1 MKRSNIRAC
10 SLALAVAGA
19 SAAALHGATIDQN
32 VVLSNGW
39 NAVYVSVAPSQ
50 SADELFADW
59 PVWSVSAYNAQSY
72 RRTASTSG
80 GMTGEGV
87 VRAPFLIWTRESPE
101 GSTLKALAADTV
113 LVCYSTNAAP
123 FTAHLRGVPA
133 APRIAWHVSDDGED
147 ASATRNLVGVRVS
160 GSVNANSYFA
170 GCPAVNAGEFL
181 RITGKSEANP
191 GFVSLSGF
199 TGSRPPMLND
209 GDVVFVPGA
218 SVSDWSGPLYITPRA
233 GVDFA
238 AEGMVDEIVIRNDG
252 AADKT
257 VVMEYVV
264 SSDGAS
270 RPDLLCRESYSETT
284 TGSWEAFTEPLYR
297 TLTTGETWKVSLALD
312 RTKLAG
318 TGAKLGGVISIR
330 EDGGTLSQAWLPVSA
345 VDSKTSAPW
354 PQGLWLASIR
364 LSMVSYY
371 QADGKRT
378 DGVTSGGTMPV
389 RALVYVD
396 ANGQAKLVQR
406 AVVGSS
412 RVSSANLPVDLGA
425 VAPSRGTF
433 GDASAPLAFSYT
445 IAADSPSNPFRHA
458 LHPLFDGKQM
468 DFKTPAP
475 SGDDIANYQGSV
487 KPEWFS
493 IGGEVEFAF
502 DENAAETW
510 SPVEELTGNAK
521 WTYTGVRRDGP
532 VVAEGRFKMHR
543 IAKEATVSE

>member
-1 MKRSNIRAC
+1 MKKY
-10 SLALAVAGA
+10 LLL
-19 SAAALHGATIDQN
+19 AAASFALRAALPGSGMIDQTITL
-32 VVLSNGW
+32 VPGW
-39 NAVYVSVAPSQ
+39 NAVYVSVAPSEL
-50 SADELFADW
+50 ADVTFAEW
-59 PVWSVSAYNAQSY
+59 PVMSVSAYNAQAFLS
-72 RRTASTSG
+72 TASNAG
-80 GMTGEGV
+80 GFTGEGV
-87 VRAPFLIWTRESPE
+87 VRAPFAIWTREAPQA
-101 GSTLKALAADTV
+101 STMKSLTADSV
-113 LVCYSTNAAP
+113 LVCFSTNNVNYI
-123 FTAHLRGVPA
+123 AHLRGVPA
-133 APRIAWHVSDDGED
+133 APRIAWHETNEGLDVTT
-147 ASATRNLVGVRVS
+147 TRNAIGVRVQ
-160 GSVNANSYFA
+160 GKVKANDWFA
-170 GCPAVNAGEFL
+170 GCPSLAKNEYYHIQGSDEASPNHRSLAGVVGNG
-181 RITGKSEANP
+181 TAY
-191 GFVSLSGF
+191 
-199 TGSRPPMLND
+199 LND
-209 GDVVFVPGA
+209 GDVVFVSGNG
-218 SVSDWSGPLYITPRA
+218 VGDWSGPLYITPRA
-233 GVDFA
+233 GVEFA
-238 AEGMVDEIVIRNDG
+238 TEGMIDEIVIRNDG
-252 AADKT
+252 ASDKK
-257 VVMEYVV
+257 VVVEYVA
-264 SSDGAS
+264 SSDGAE
-270 RPDLLCRESYSETT
+270 RPDLLCRESYGETA
-284 TGSWEAFTEPLYR
+284 TGNWEAFAAPLLR

-364 LSMVSYY
+364 LTKVSYY

-378 DGVTSGGTMPV
+378 DGVASGGTMPV

-396 ANGQAKLVQR
+396 ANGQTKLVQR

-475 SGDDIANYQGSV
+475 NGDDIANYQGSV
-487 KPEWFS
+487 KPELFS
-493 IGGEVEFAF
+493 IGGEVEFSF
-502 DENAAETW
+502 DENVATAWT
-510 SPVEELTGNAK
+510 PVESLSGNAK

-532 VVAEGRFKMHR
+532 VVAEGRFTMRR

>member
-1 MKRSNIRAC
+1 MKKY
-10 SLALAVAGA
+10 LLL
-19 SAAALHGATIDQN
+19 AAASFALRAALPGSGMIDQTITL
-32 VVLSNGW
+32 VPGW
-39 NAVYVSVAPSQ
+39 NAVYVSVAPSEL
-50 SADELFADW
+50 ADVTFAEW
-59 PVWSVSAYNAQSY
+59 PVMSVSAYNAQAFLS
-72 RRTASTSG
+72 TASNAG
-80 GMTGEGV
+80 GFTGEGV
-87 VRAPFLIWTRESPE
+87 VRAPFAIWTREAPQA
-101 GSTLKALAADTV
+101 STMKSLTADSV
-113 LVCYSTNAAP
+113 LVCFSTNNVNYI
-123 FTAHLRGVPA
+123 AHLRGVPA
-133 APRIAWHVSDDGED
+133 APRIAWHETNEGLDVTT
-147 ASATRNLVGVRVS
+147 TRNAIGVRVQ
-160 GSVNANSYFA
+160 GKVKANDWFA
-170 GCPAVNAGEFL
+170 GCPSLAKNEYYHIQGSDEASPNYRSLAGVVGNG
-181 RITGKSEANP
+181 TAY
-191 GFVSLSGF
+191 
-199 TGSRPPMLND
+199 LND
-209 GDVVFVPGA
+209 GDVVFVSGNG
-218 SVSDWSGPLYITPRA
+218 VGDWSGPLYITPRA

-238 AEGMVDEIVIRNDG
+238 TEGMIDEIVIRNDG
-252 AADKT
+252 ASDKK
-257 VVMEYVV
+257 VVVEYVV
-264 SSDGAS
+264 SSDGAE
-270 RPDLLCRESYSETT
+270 RPDLLCRESYGETA
-284 TGSWEAFTEPLYR
+284 TGNWEAFAAPLLR

-364 LSMVSYY
+364 LTKVSYY

-378 DGVTSGGTMPV
+378 DGVASGGTMPV

-396 ANGQAKLVQR
+396 ANGQTKLVQR

-475 SGDDIANYQGSV
+475 NGDDIANYQGSV
-487 KPEWFS
+487 KPELFS
-493 IGGEVEFAF
+493 IGGEVEFSF
-502 DENAAETW
+502 DENAATAW
-510 SPVEELTGNAK
+510 TPVESLSGNAK

-532 VVAEGRFKMHR
+532 VVAEGRFTMRR

>member
-1 MKRSNIRAC
+1 MKKY
-10 SLALAVAGA
+10 LLL
-19 SAAALHGATIDQN
+19 AAASFALRAALPGSGMIDQTITL
-32 VVLSNGW
+32 VPGW
-39 NAVYVSVAPSQ
+39 NAVYVSVAPSEL
-50 SADELFADW
+50 ADVTFAEW
-59 PVWSVSAYNAQSY
+59 PVMSVSAYNAQAFLS
-72 RRTASTSG
+72 TASNAG
-80 GMTGEGV
+80 GFTGEGV
-87 VRAPFLIWTRESPE
+87 VRAPFAIWTREAPQA
-101 GSTLKALAADTV
+101 STMKSLTADSV
-113 LVCYSTNAAP
+113 LVCFSTNNVNYI
-123 FTAHLRGVPA
+123 AHLRGVPA
-133 APRIAWHVSDDGED
+133 APRIAWHETNEGLDVTT
-147 ASATRNLVGVRVS
+147 TRNAIGVRVQ
-160 GSVNANSYFA
+160 GKVKANDWFA
-170 GCPAVNAGEFL
+170 GCPSLAKNEYYHIQGSDEASPNYRSLAGVVGNG
-181 RITGKSEANP
+181 TAY
-191 GFVSLSGF
+191 
-199 TGSRPPMLND
+199 LND
-209 GDVVFVPGA
+209 GDVVFVSGNG
-218 SVSDWSGPLYITPRA
+218 VGDWSGPLYITPRA

-238 AEGMVDEIVIRNDG
+238 TEGMIDEIVIRNDG
-252 AADKT
+252 ASDKK
-257 VVMEYVV
+257 VVVEYVA
-264 SSDGAS
+264 SSDGAE
-270 RPDLLCRESYSETT
+270 RPDLLCRESYGETA
-284 TGSWEAFTEPLYR
+284 TGNWEAFAAPLLR

-364 LSMVSYY
+364 LTKVSYY

-378 DGVTSGGTMPV
+378 DGVASGGTMPV

-396 ANGQAKLVQR
+396 ANGQTKLVQR

-475 SGDDIANYQGSV
+475 NGDDIANYQGSV
-487 KPEWFS
+487 KPELFS
-493 IGGEVEFAF
+493 IGGEVEFSF
-502 DENAAETW
+502 DENAATAW
-510 SPVEELTGNAK
+510 TPVESLSGDAK

-532 VVAEGRFKMHR
+532 VVAEGRFTMRR